1 MLIKEVSVDWKTT
14 TAALDSIRHTAVCS
28 GTLEHEVQAAVFAC
42 ADHAF
47 SLLDESIDDNAR
59 YCLFVW
65 DSVQSSLSITV
76 TDEAREKDGKHLVTV
91 AFTGFYA
98 NFSVDQV
105 DDIKFCLTD
114 YLTTSLSF
122 LKFSLLAVFVR
133 EGRDNIELM

>member
-1 MLIKEVSVDWKTT
+1 MDWKTT

-91 AFTGFYA
+91 AFTGFDA